1 MFCSGCGQAIEAGQP
16 ICAQCGRPVAAV
28 PAGGV
33 TPQYLV
39 PFGYSRVHRHVRT
52 LGILWM
58 AHAAMQVVGWLFAV
72 PLLNGLYY
80 GMGRHWDPFAGVP
93 FGGGFPF
100 GHMPWPLQM
109 IITMVFVRA
118 ALSLVTGVG
127 LITHKSWGRTLALV
141 TAFLTLI
148 KPVLGLIL
156 AIYTLWVLLPT
167 ASGQEYEQIAV

>member
-39 PFGYSRVHRHVRT
+39 PFGYSRVHRHVQT
-52 LGILWM
+52 LGILWL
-58 AHAAMQVVGWLFAV
+58 AYAAMQVVGWLIAMPF
-72 PLLNGLYY
+72 LSGLFG
-80 GMGRHWDPFAGVP
+80 GMGHHMFVFGSP

-100 GHMPWPLQM
+100 GHMPWLLPM
-109 IITMVFVRA
+109 ITTMVFVRA

-127 LITHKSWGRTLALV
+127 LLTRQSWGRTLALV